1 MEGAGCPDGGGLAR
15 GSGKG
20 SGLLVCH
27 VSLSPS
33 LTLHTPSSPPPK
45 FRDRGRWVWL
55 ETQDKTD
62 IIWSH
67 TQAWG
72 KGWQS

>member
-1 MEGAGCPDGGGLAR
+1 MGAGWPEALERGL
-15 GSGKG
+15 GCLSVM
-20 SGLLVCH
+20 SVC
-27 VSLSPS
+27 
-33 LTLHTPSSPPPK
+33 PPPLHCTLPPAPPK
-45 FRDRGRWVWL
+45 SGDRGRWVWL

-72 KGWQS
+72 KGGQS